1 MSSTNQ
7 DDVDAII
14 GVAAISVLAAG
25 VAIIGAYE
33 HESSIPR
40 EPYVNKDQEREFYM
54 NSILNGSD
62 VHCVGQIRM
71 SKHAFYE
78 LCNDFRR
85 NSFLCSTKNMSVQ
98 EQVLIFLEIVGFNER
113 FRKIESNF
121 YRSIESIHRCFH
133 TMLQAVLKLYL
144 ILIKSPDGTFQP
156 EIMNN
161 HRFRG
166 RKGTTTQNVLATIN
180 YNLKIKYVFAG
191 WEGSAHNSR
200 ILNDALER
208 PHGLQIQQD
217 KYYPVD
223 AGYGLCKGFI
233 PPYHGIRYHL
243 QEYSDCP
250 PQNEKELFNL
260 CHASLRSSVELNH
273 GKKGEKQFR
282 WSKLME
288 YLMLEILADEVNQG
302 NKSTNQFKA
311 SSFNRVLNAINE
323 QLEIDCSSKHMKNH
337 LKTIRNTWSTIQTL
351 PNKSGLGWD
360 DNLKM
365 ITASPEVYAVH
376 IQAHPNH
383 DKFINKKIKIF
394 DEISLV
400 CGNDRARGDCAKSFE
415 DIDFDS
421 FSEKDNNNDLEGPSI
436 EKDVQATEAS

>member
-1 MSSTNQ
+1 MGSTNQ
-7 DDVDAII
+7 DDADAII
-14 GVAAISVLAAG
+14 GVAATSVLAAG

-85 NSFLCSTKNMSVQ
+85 NSFLCSTKNISVQ

-113 FRKIESNF
+113 FRKIESHF

-133 TMLQAVLKLYL
+133 TMLQA
-144 ILIKSPDGTFQP
+144 
-156 EIMNN
+156 
-161 HRFRG
+161 
-166 RKGTTTQNVLATIN
+166 
-180 YNLKIKYVFAG
+180 IKYVFAG
-191 WEGSAHNSR
+191 WKESAHDSR

-208 PHGLQIQQD
+208 PHGLQIQQ
-217 KYYPVD
+217 V
-223 AGYGLCKGFI
+223 
-233 PPYHGIRYHL
+233 
-243 QEYSDCP
+243 
-250 PQNEKELFNL
+250 
-260 CHASLRSSVELNH
+260 NH

-311 SSFNRVLNAINE
+311 SSFNRVLNAINK
-323 QLEIDCSSKHMKNH
+323 QLEIDCKSKHVGNH

-360 DNLKM
+360 DNLKV

-421 FSEKDNNNDLEGPSI
+421 FSEKDNDNDLEGPSI
-436 EKDVQATEAS
+436 EKDVQATEASQIKVSRKRKRSFEMQDVIGNISIKFGEVATTIGRMVDSRLDVTKFYEEVMAMKGYNEAFFGDTFDYLVQSDTLAKAFMVKNQNIRKVWLERFKQQQ

>member
-71 SKHAFYE
+71 
-78 LCNDFRR
+78 
-85 NSFLCSTKNMSVQ
+85 
-98 EQVLIFLEIVGFNER
+98 I
-113 FRKIESNF
+113 
-121 YRSIESIHRCFH
+121 
-133 TMLQAVLKLYL
+133 
-144 ILIKSPDGTFQP
+144 
-156 EIMNN
+156 
-161 HRFRG
+161 
-166 RKGTTTQNVLATIN
+166 
-180 YNLKIKYVFAG
+180 
-191 WEGSAHNSR
+191 
-200 ILNDALER
+200 
-208 PHGLQIQQD
+208 
-217 KYYPVD
+217 
-223 AGYGLCKGFI
+223 
-233 PPYHGIRYHL
+233 
-243 QEYSDCP
+243 
-250 PQNEKELFNL
+250 
-260 CHASLRSSVELNH
+260 NH